1 MTDLYHTRQGI
12 KHTGK
17 RASLEIK
24 RRELNL
30 SATSVVAEN
39 NAASIVKK
47 KQSMKTIKN
56 RNINNTN
63 LYEIYNSKQNVG
75 R

>member
-47 KQSMKTIKN
+47 K
-56 RNINNTN
+56 
-63 LYEIYNSKQNVG
+63 
-75 R
+75 